1 MKRQVTSEPN
11 LPDQTTKVDDSE
23 ANKKYPSEGTMFDI
37 EKGPDH
43 HLIEVDKKDLK
54 KVRGPPVNVHEMK
67 LDAVTITFLSF
78 LLLGIL
84 VIVVPYV
91 QDLRLWE

>member
-11 LPDQTTKVDDSE
+11 LPDQTTRVDSE
-23 ANKKYPSEGTMFDI
+23 ANKKYPTEGAMFDI

-54 KVRGPPVNVHEMK
+54 KVRGPAVNVHEMK

-84 VIVVPYV
+84 VIVVPFV